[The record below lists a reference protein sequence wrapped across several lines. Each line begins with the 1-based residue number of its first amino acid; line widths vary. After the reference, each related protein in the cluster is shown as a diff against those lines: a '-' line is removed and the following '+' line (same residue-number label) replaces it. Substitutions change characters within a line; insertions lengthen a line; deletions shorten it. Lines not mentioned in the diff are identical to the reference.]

1 MTVPAWHHGWRAT
14 RGRLCW
20 CLFPIPARMRN
31 AYGKKRKRTSMSS
44 APGPDSIQYRTRN
57 RGMLLRVDSLI
68 VRPSRQEELLF
79 SSADAW
85 VEFFET
91 LPNDQ

>member
-1 MTVPAWHHGWRAT
+1 MESPSGNDGPGLASRLAGDETTPLVVLVPDSGKNAERIRA
-14 RGRLCW
+14 
-20 CLFPIPARMRN
+20 
-31 AYGKKRKRTSMSS
+31 MSS